1 VLKSAKKDLEKSG
14 ITVDEAKASGMFSV
28 KSAREVSLDLEDCP
42 ALVISYFDPWT
53 GDDITF
59 KRDDEEIP
67 FCRVRY
73 YRDKSSAKVNPF
85 SGNEKK
91 LPKYGQPA
99 KSGIAPYFSEIDD
112 LDWVA
117 IAADPSTDRMITE
130 GEKKSLRA
138 CLEGFDCIGLGGV
151 HNFARKG
158 EFCQYLEKIEWE
170 GSRVNLV
177 YDSDAAD
184 KEEVQDAIERLT
196 AELQRRGAKV
206 FVIILP
212 PGPGGA
218 KVGLDDYLETEDADA
233 LQKLL
238 DDAPEA
244 DLNSFDARV
253 AYLLKEYG
261 HMEDGNLAIR
271 LNTAD
276 PNKGQVPMAGF
287 RERNKPFG
295 EWDGK
300 KFQNPVDSWSLSLG
314 RISIEGLAYRPDK
327 SFPSFI
333 DDERYTIKNYFRRI
347 RHKKGVGEYEWF
359 MAFIKGL
366 IPNDTEREWF
376 LDSLAYKIQHPHIPT
391 ALSTSCVVRKGGS
404 SPSLSNISSSHS
416 RTTTSEPYR
425 VVSIIVDLASV
436 SGA

>member
-1 VLKSAKKDLEKSG
+1 MLKAARRDLEKSG

-28 KSAREVSLDLEDCP
+28 KSAREVSPELEDCP

-59 KRDDEEIP
+59 KRDGEELP

-73 YRDKSSAKVNPF
+73 YRPKSSIKVNQF
-85 SGNEKK
+85 TGNAKK
-91 LPKYGQPA
+91 LPKYGQP
-99 KSGIAPYFSEIDD
+99 KNSGIAPHFSEIDD

-117 IAADPSTDRMITE
+117 IAADPVIPLMITE

-151 HNFARKG
+151 HNFAGKDG
-158 EFCQYLEKIEWE
+158 FSPHLEQIEWE
-170 GSRVNLV
+170 ERVVHLI

-212 PGPGGA
+212 PGPGGD
-218 KVGLDDYLETEDADA
+218 KVGLDDYFEDMADEDDEDAAADA
-233 LQKLL
+233 LKNLL

-253 AYLLKEYG
+253 DYLLKEYG

-300 KFQNPVDSWSLSLG
+300 KFQNPVDSWSLSLD
-314 RISIEGLAYRPDK
+314 RISIEGYR
-327 SFPSFI
+327 
-333 DDERYTIKNYFRRI
+333 
-347 RHKKGVGEYEWF
+347 
-359 MAFIKGL
+359 A
-366 IPNDTEREWF
+366 
-376 LDSLAYKIQHPHIPT
+376 
-391 ALSTSCVVRKGGS
+391 
-404 SPSLSNISSSHS
+404 
-416 RTTTSEPYR
+416 R
-425 VVSIIVDLASV
+425 VVFRFSSLQNSTPPYTDSRHYICGRSRRRRKRNFIRYRD
-436 SGA
+436 